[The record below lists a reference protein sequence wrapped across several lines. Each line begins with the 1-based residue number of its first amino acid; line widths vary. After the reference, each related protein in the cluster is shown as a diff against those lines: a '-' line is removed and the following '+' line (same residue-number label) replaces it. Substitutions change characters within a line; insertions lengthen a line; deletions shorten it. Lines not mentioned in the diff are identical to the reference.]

1 MPHQELLKR
10 DCSRLVSQI
19 LNIIIS
25 KAPISRF
32 LIQAVK
38 YQPLRL
44 KCDMGAFGLSKED
57 IMTITVINKETKELI
72 ASVSEKDIIV
82 KDGYEVLV
90 DNDLDAESVI
100 KELKTSID
108 SAIHDIAQA
117 D

>member
-1 MPHQELLKR
+1 
-10 DCSRLVSQI
+10 
-19 LNIIIS
+19 
-25 KAPISRF
+25 
-32 LIQAVK
+32 
-38 YQPLRL
+38 
-44 KCDMGAFGLSKED
+44 
-57 IMTITVINKETKELI
+57 MTITIINKETKELI

-90 DNDLDAESVI
+90 DNDLDTESVI

>member
-1 MPHQELLKR
+1 M
-10 DCSRLVSQI
+10 V
-19 LNIIIS
+19 
-25 KAPISRF
+25 
-32 LIQAVK
+32 
-38 YQPLRL
+38 
-44 KCDMGAFGLSKED
+44 
-57 IMTITVINKETKELI
+57 ITVINKETKELI

-90 DNDLDAESVI
+90 DNDLESVI

>member
-1 MPHQELLKR
+1 
-10 DCSRLVSQI
+10 
-19 LNIIIS
+19 
-25 KAPISRF
+25 
-32 LIQAVK
+32 
-38 YQPLRL
+38 
-44 KCDMGAFGLSKED
+44 
-57 IMTITVINKETKELI
+57 MTITVINKETKELI

>member
-1 MPHQELLKR
+1 
-10 DCSRLVSQI
+10 
-19 LNIIIS
+19 
-25 KAPISRF
+25 
-32 LIQAVK
+32 
-38 YQPLRL
+38 
-44 KCDMGAFGLSKED
+44 
-57 IMTITVINKETKELI
+57 MTITVISKETKELI
-72 ASVSEKDIIV
+72 ASVSKNDIIV

>member
-1 MPHQELLKR
+1 
-10 DCSRLVSQI
+10 
-19 LNIIIS
+19 
-25 KAPISRF
+25 
-32 LIQAVK
+32 
-38 YQPLRL
+38 
-44 KCDMGAFGLSKED
+44 
-57 IMTITVINKETKELI
+57 MTITVINKETKELI

-90 DNDLDAESVI
+90 DNNLDAESVI

>member
-1 MPHQELLKR
+1 
-10 DCSRLVSQI
+10 
-19 LNIIIS
+19 
-25 KAPISRF
+25 
-32 LIQAVK
+32 
-38 YQPLRL
+38 
-44 KCDMGAFGLSKED
+44 
-57 IMTITVINKETKELI
+57 MTITVINKETKELI

-90 DNDLDAESVI
+90 DNDLESVI

>member
-1 MPHQELLKR
+1 
-10 DCSRLVSQI
+10 
-19 LNIIIS
+19 
-25 KAPISRF
+25 
-32 LIQAVK
+32 
-38 YQPLRL
+38 
-44 KCDMGAFGLSKED
+44 
-57 IMTITVINKETKELI
+57 MTITVINKETKELI

-100 KELKTSID
+100 KELKISID